1 MSDTLTEN
9 QTIGFHLC
17 ENQMWENQF
26 LKNKN
31 KSENPVRFDPLIG
44 SGFQSLAVIIF
55 LKYKQAMRKKVMSI
69 ELNYVFIQDG
79 TTIYLLDL
87 GDHSWTM
94 GLNFGCMVLNQLNLI
109 RAKKNTFI
117 TIPSSKSAF

>member
-1 MSDTLTEN
+1 
-9 QTIGFHLC
+9 
-17 ENQMWENQF
+17 
-26 LKNKN
+26 
-31 KSENPVRFDPLIG
+31 
-44 SGFQSLAVIIF
+44 
-55 LKYKQAMRKKVMSI
+55 MRKKVMSI